1 MSKQHPIHNDD
12 RYSIQQEYTGAAKPQ
27 WVARFCGEW
36 IGASQFYG
44 SALVQAVSHNARR
57 NGALTLAAEV

>member
-44 SALVQAVSHNARR
+44 SAL
-57 NGALTLAAEV
+57 AAEV

>member
-1 MSKQHPIHNDD
+1 MRKQHPIHNDD
-12 RYSIQQEYTGAAKPQ
+12 RYSIQQEYTGAATPQ

-57 NGALTLAAEV
+57 NGALTLSNIA